1 MNPKQ
6 VLPGLRIAIGLGA
19 FAAPELTGKIFG
31 LNTKDNHDAV
41 FLGRLFGIRD
51 VALGIG
57 QTLAT
62 GEGSGLWWQ
71 LGVICDLADSAAAVM
86 MMKAGGPKRA
96 SLMAAVT
103 GATAAGL
110 GLAALN
116 APSE

>member
-6 VLPGLRIAIGLGA
+6 ALPGLRIAIGLGA

-31 LNTKDNHDAV
+31 LNTQDNYDAV
-41 FLGRLFGIRD
+41 FLGRLFGVRD
-51 VALGIG
+51 IALGIG
-57 QTLAT
+57 QTLASS
-62 GEGSGLWWQ
+62 EGAGLWWQ
-71 LGVICDLADSAAAVM
+71 LGVLCDVADAAAAVM

-103 GATAAGL
+103 GAAAAGL

-116 APSE
+116 APNE